1 MTTSMARLARTA
13 VLAAGMLLAAC
24 AGNQRPPPAVDPVV
38 VPELAVEVDQISL
51 FNTDEWTPLNQRM
64 VVVWSG
70 RTPYLL
76 TFDVQCRGLGSP
88 TPLALALAATGST
101 LYARFDSLRFRDH
114 PPCRIDRI
122 YRISR
127 DDVKSLREAVK
138 D

>member
-1 MTTSMARLARTA
+1 MTRPMARAALTA
-13 VLAAGMLLAAC
+13 LIACALLTSC
-24 AGNQRPPPAVDPVV
+24 AGNQRPPPTVDPLI

-51 FNTDEWTPLNQRM
+51 FNADEWTSLNQRM

-76 TFDVQCRGLGSP
+76 AFDAPCRGLASP
-88 TPLALALAATGST
+88 SPLFLAVSSTGST

-114 PPCRIDRI
+114 APCRIDRI
-122 YRISR
+122 YRITR

-138 D
+138 G